1 MERNIFFTSNSSLIV
16 RQKQIFYAVI
26 ALFIFS
32 QFAGILNYK
41 IFENLLI
48 FLGFVFVVL
57 GIYISMNRSKLK
69 VIHWLAVCFGVFIWA
84 IIDAI
89 RSVNE
94 DLFLRSKEQISYLDF
109 FDLLPMFLLL
119 VAVGIFFIN
128 KIKALP
134 KRKWKQILSDSFN
147 VFLLVCILTYCMVG
161 DIGYLKEF
169 ILSKNIN
176 NIVFSL
182 AFFIN
187 LLILFITLSEI
198 FTSTTFGLKYSGF
211 YFIVG
216 SVIFTLLN
224 LYVFYNGF
232 LFNDFKVRFHSLYL
246 VPFIILMVGSFYLK
260 GKNKDINME
269 NVGVGFV
276 SRLIPMTSACL
287 LLIKG
292 DIDATSDLLALV
304 VIVIG
309 AILGYYCRASN
320 ESDEA
325 YEAERLLHDIK
336 NKEKRNKMV
345 ELEIMNLSLENVSEK
360 DYLTS
365 FDNRDSLLNK
375 LDEMCKAIEE
385 EQEIVVYYINI
396 SRFKNINTSY
406 GHGIG
411 DKILKIVAK
420 RIREACNRQEFIARI
435 GADEFIVLSNMEE
448 NSHTKRMKFGLELR
462 ETIEKPMQVDKYH
475 FYLKSIIGI
484 YVVNRKNITEPR
496 DIIKRADMAMYYAKN
511 NPALNP
517 MVYNKDID
525 RETYRNS
532 AIEIALKGANLQE
545 DFEIYFQPIV
555 DMENQKISCA
565 EALLRWHSKEFG
577 LKEAGEFM
585 EIASLNSEILNEICT
600 LAVLK
605 SIEQVVSWRQKGIKI
620 PKISINVDQI
630 QSTSEKFVSAFILAL
645 NSHHLNPK
653 QFELEFS
660 ESIWQNDQETLDKI
674 FSLLEKNSIDVCIDD
689 FGSGYTSFVY
699 IRKYKIDRIKIAN
712 DFVAQSVIN
721 KKDMQ
726 VVAAIINIAKS
737 MKLKVTAKG
746 VESHEIKEL
755 LKELNCNEMQGYFL
769 SRPMSAEEFENSL
782 RQNSHM
788 VADI

>member
-32 QFAGILNYK
+32 KFAGILNYK

-48 FLGFVFVVL
+48 FFGFGLVVL

-69 VIHWLAVCFGVFIWA
+69 AMHWLAACFGVFLWT

-94 DLFLRSKEQISYLDF
+94 DFLLRSKEQISYLDF

-119 VAVGIFFIN
+119 AAVGIFFVVKFIASDK
-128 KIKALP
+128 KILVLA
-134 KRKWKQILSDSFN
+134 DSFN
-147 VFLLVCILTYCMVG
+147 VLLLVFTLAYCIVG
-161 DIGYLKEF
+161 DMGDF
-169 ILSKNIN
+169 NILIHPKSP
-176 NIVFSL
+176 SEL
-182 AFFIN
+182 AASIAIFVN
-187 LLILFITLSEI
+187 LSILFIALSEI
-198 FTSTTFGLKYSGF
+198 FNSNHLYIRHSGF
-211 YFIVG
+211 FLIIA
-216 SVIFTLLN
+216 SAIFTLLN
-224 LYVFYNGF
+224 LYVFYNELINKGHDFTLHSIYLLPFF
-232 LFNDFKVRFHSLYL
+232 L
-246 VPFIILMVGSFYLK
+246 LMLGAFYLR
-260 GKNKDINME
+260 GDNKRI
-269 NVGVGFV
+269 
-276 SRLIPMTSACL
+276 SAEQ
-287 LLIKG
+287 
-292 DIDATSDLLALV
+292 
-304 VIVIG
+304 
-309 AILGYYCRASN
+309 N
-320 ESDEA
+320 
-325 YEAERLLHDIK
+325 LHDAK
-336 NKEKRNKMV
+336 NKEKHLKTN
-345 ELEIMNLSLENVSEK
+345 ELEMINLSLEGVSEK

-365 FDNRDSLLNK
+365 LGNRDSLLNELK
-375 LDEMCKAIEE
+375 GMCSVLGEK
-385 EQEIVVYYINI
+385 QEIAVYYINI

-406 GHGIG
+406 GHEVG
-411 DKILKIVAK
+411 DKILKAVAK
-420 RIREACNRQEFIARI
+420 RIREACNRQEVTARI
-435 GADEFIVLSNMEE
+435 GADEFIVLSKMEE
-448 NSHTKRMKFGLELR
+448 NSHTKRMKLGMELR
-462 ETIEKPMQVDKYH
+462 DTIEKPLQIDKYH
-475 FYLKSIIGI
+475 FAIKSVVGI
-484 YVVNRKNITEPR
+484 HVVTRDNISDPR
-496 DIIKRADMAMYYAKN
+496 NIIKKADMAMYYAKQ
-511 NPALNP
+511 NPAKNP
-517 MVYNKDID
+517 MVYNNEID
-525 RETYRNS
+525 SEIQQSSN
-532 AIEIALKGANLQE
+532 IEIALKKANLQE
-545 DFEIYFQPIV
+545 DFEVYFQPIY
-555 DMENQKISCA
+555 DIKNLKIICV
-565 EALLRWHSKEFG
+565 EALLRWQSKEYG
-577 LKEAGEFM
+577 QKEAGEFM
-585 EIASLNSEILNEICT
+585 DIASLNSDILNDICT
-600 LAVLK
+600 LSVSKTVEQAVRWQNKKLK
-605 SIEQVVSWRQKGIKI
+605 M
-620 PKISINVDQI
+620 PKISINVAQI
-630 QSTSEKFVSAFILAL
+630 QSTSEKFVNEFMLTL

-660 ESIWQNDQETLDKI
+660 EDIWKNDQETLDKI